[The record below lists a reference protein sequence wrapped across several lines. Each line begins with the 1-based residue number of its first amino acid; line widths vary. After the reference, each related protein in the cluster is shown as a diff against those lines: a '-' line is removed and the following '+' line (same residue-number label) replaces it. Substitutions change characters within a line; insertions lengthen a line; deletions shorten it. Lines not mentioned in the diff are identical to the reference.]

1 MHDFVIVGGG
11 VQGTYLSHALSTGM
25 GISDL
30 VVIDPFEQPLAV
42 WRQHTRACG
51 MRYLRSPS
59 SHNLD
64 LDFHS
69 LRNWAAQHGW
79 DHQQA
84 YVPPY
89 ARPQLELFDA
99 HAAAVIHNNNL
110 RRWRRRGTVG
120 RIVLHDDC
128 VDVSFA
134 RQRVRAR
141 YALLA
146 LGRSTE
152 LCYPAWSR
160 LTDLHRDVI
169 DHVFSPSFHPQKLSC
184 AQRPVIIGA
193 GASAIQL
200 ALATSAQSGRPVTV
214 ISQYPIRVRRFDS
227 DPCFIGPRCARDFL
241 AQSDYTVR
249 RAMIETARAPGS
261 IPEDVAQQL
270 AAQRSQKAIRVL
282 EDRVQSAAISGGRLR
297 LKLAGGDSIES
308 DRVVVATGFNPGV
321 PGGRLVAELA
331 ARYALPRAEDGFPLP
346 DSFLRW
352 HPRLFV
358 SGTLAE
364 LELGPFAPNII
375 GAIAAAKRLAA
386 FLLEQSD
393 PRPRAWQPLPRLLHQ
408 TGSSVAMRA

>member
-1 MHDFVIVGGG
+1 MHDLVIVGGG
-11 VQGTYLSHALSTGM
+11 VQGTYLSHAVSRGV

-51 MRYLRSPS
+51 MRYLRSPG

-64 LDFHS
+64 LDFRS
-69 LRNWAAQHGW
+69 LRNWASHHGW
-79 DHQQA
+79 DQQRA
-84 YVPPY
+84 FIPPY

-99 HAAAVIHNNNL
+99 HAAAVIHDNNL
-110 RRWRRRGTVG
+110 LRWRRRGTVEK
-120 RIVLHDDC
+120 IVLHDDC

-134 RQRVRAR
+134 RERVRAR

-146 LGRSTE
+146 LGRSAE

-160 LTDLHRDVI
+160 RLGSHSNAV
-169 DHVFSPSFHPQKLSC
+169 DHILSPSFQRHELSC
-184 AQRPVIIGA
+184 ARSPVIIGA

-200 ALATSAQSGRPVTV
+200 ALATTAQSGRPVTV
-214 ISQYPIRVRRFDS
+214 VSEHPIRVRRFDS
-227 DPCFIGPRCARDFL
+227 DPCFIGPRCAKAFL
-241 AQSDYTVR
+241 AQSDYSAR
-249 RAMIETARAPGS
+249 RAMIEAARAPGS

-270 AAQRSQKAIRVL
+270 EARRSQRAIRVL

-297 LKLAGGDSIES
+297 LTLAGGDTIES
-308 DRVVVATGFNPGV
+308 DRVVVATGFSPRV
-321 PGGRLVAELA
+321 PGGNLVAELA
-331 ARYALPRAEDGFPLP
+331 ARYALPRAGDGFPLP

-386 FLLEQSD
+386 FFLGQSD
-393 PRPRAWQPLPRLLHQ
+393 PLPRAWKPLLLHQ